1 MVVFQT
7 SEGIVLDGLSRAG
20 NALPGTTSLVS
31 VDQQGDHSSVEI
43 FGRIN

>member
-7 SEGIVLDGLSRAG
+7 SEGIVFDGLSCAG

-31 VDQQGDHSSVEI
+31 VDQQGNHSSVGI
-43 FGRIN
+43 FGRID

>member
-7 SEGIVLDGLSRAG
+7 SEGIVLDGLSRAE
-20 NALPGTTSLVS
+20 NALPETNSLVS
-31 VDQQGDHSSVEI
+31 VDQQGDHSSVGI